1 MASDKQKSLTPKQDA
16 FARAYVE
23 TGNASEAYRRAY
35 DADNMKPEVV
45 KVKAC
50 ELLKNGNVAVTVEAL
65 QAKHAKRHDIT
76 VDRITE
82 MLLEDRTIAR
92 SNDQPAAAVSAA
104 MGIAKL
110 HGLIIDKSKVELA
123 THEDALTELR
133 KLAAG
138 GGQ

>member
-1 MASDKQKSLTPKQDA
+1 MAKVTQKQEA

-35 DADNMKPEVV
+35 DAARMKPEAIHVNASKLLADT
-45 KVKAC
+45 KVA
-50 ELLKNGNVAVTVEAL
+50 LRVDAL
-65 QAKHAKRHDIT
+65 QEKHAKRHDIT

-82 MLLEDRTIAR
+82 MLLEDRTLAR
-92 SNDQPAAAVSAA
+92 SNDQPAAAVSAT

-110 HGLIIDKSKVELA
+110 HGLIIDRSKVELA

>member
-1 MASDKQKSLTPKQDA
+1 MASDKQKALSPKQEA

-65 QAKHAKRHDIT
+65 KAKHAKRHDIT

-82 MLLEDRTIAR
+82 MLLEDRTLAR
-92 SNDQPAAAVSAA
+92 NNDQPAAAVSAA

-133 KLAAG
+133 KLAAY

>member
-1 MASDKQKSLTPKQDA
+1 MSDKNKKLTLKQEA
-16 FARAYVE
+16 FCHAYVE
-23 TGNASEAYRRAY
+23 ECGNGTEAYRRSY
-35 DADNMKPEVV
+35 KPQKMSDN
-45 KVKAC
+45 AIS
-50 ELLKNGNVAVTVEAL
+50 VEAHRLLTNPKVALRVDAL
-65 QAKHAKRHDIT
+65 QEKHAKRHDIT

-82 MLLEDRTIAR
+82 MLLEDRTLAR
-92 SNDQPAAAVSAA
+92 NNDQPAAAVSAA

-133 KLAAG
+133 KMAAD

>member
-1 MASDKQKSLTPKQDA
+1 MEKLTQKQEA

-35 DADNMKPEVV
+35 DAARMKPEAIHVNASKLLADT
-45 KVKAC
+45 KVA
-50 ELLKNGNVAVTVEAL
+50 LRVDAL
-65 QAKHAKRHDIT
+65 QEKHAKRHDIT

-82 MLLEDRTIAR
+82 MLLEDRTLAR
-92 SNDQPAAAVSAA
+92 SKDEPAAAVTAA

-138 GGQ
+138 GSQ